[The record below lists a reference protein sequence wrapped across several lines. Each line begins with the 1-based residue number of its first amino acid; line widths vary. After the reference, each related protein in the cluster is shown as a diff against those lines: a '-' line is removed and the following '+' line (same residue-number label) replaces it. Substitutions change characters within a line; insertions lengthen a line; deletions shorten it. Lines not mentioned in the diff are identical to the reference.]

1 MTERIRFRQAV
12 SIAVIGVLRLI
23 QQRVLDCRQLAVMRV
38 GRRLGRLIRQ
48 RRFQHIAQRVVLV
61 TRYIA
66 QRVGRADLPAKRI
79 IGIADA
85 CSVRKDDVQQ
95 IAVCVVFILRH
106 VAQRVCHA
114 RQIAVRIIVVCRFI
128 AQRIHGFGQQAVDIR
143 IARLIAQR
151 VRLLGQTA
159 FVVVCVGCHAA
170 IRRGFPNQI
179 AVRIVFIQRDRAVQ
193 IGQLCNLVMIVVFPM
208 NRASVFQH
216 GCDDIARIV
225 IGVGGHMPQRV
236 RLADNF
242 ALLAV
247 GKAGFTAQRI
257 HNSSSA
263 LLLIKEIG
271 NDISFGI
278 RCYRLTVAVLH
289 PIATVVAVL
298 LLDNAILFVVF
309 VQHLTLT
316 VAVIPFGH
324 AALFVVGVLRCFA
337 FGICKGT
344 EFVPKIGIAQRHIA
358 RRGDADNVSSLIHFD
373 QQFFLTGRNDL
384 RHQAV
389 LIPDDLRNMLPIILF
404 NAFQQTAGRKRID
417 CSIRQADSIF
427 GMRRVVGEGFILR

>member
-1 MTERIRFRQAV
+1 
-12 SIAVIGVLRLI
+12 
-23 QQRVLDCRQLAVMRV
+23 MRV
-38 GRRLGRLIRQ
+38 GCRLGCLIRQ
-48 RRFQHIAQRVVLV
+48 RDFQHIAQRVIFIP
-61 TRYIA
+61 RHIA
-66 QRVGRADLPAKRI
+66 QRISRAGLPAQRI

-85 CSVRKDDVQQ
+85 GPVCKNNGQQ
-95 IAVCVVFILRH
+95 IPVCIVCILRH
-106 VAQRVCHA
+106 IAQRVRFA
-114 RQIAVRIIVVCRFI
+114 RQIAVCIIAVNRFV
-128 AQRIHGFGQQAVDIR
+128 AQRIHGLGQQSINIR

-151 VRLLGQTA
+151 VRFLRQTA
-159 FVVVCVGCHAA
+159 FMVVCVGCHAA

-179 AVRIVFIQRDRAVQ
+179 AVRIVFIQRHRAVQ
-193 IGQLCNLVMIVVFPM
+193 IGQLCDLVMIVVFLA
-208 NRASVFQH
+208 NRAAIFQH
-216 GCDDIARIV
+216 GCDNIARSV
-225 IGVGGHMPQRV
+225 IGIGSHMSQRI

-242 ALLAV
+242 TLLAV
-247 GKAGFTAQRI
+247 GKAGFTAQCVY
-257 HNSSSA
+257 NPGST

-271 NDISFGI
+271 DGISFSI
-278 RCYRLTVAVLH
+278 CCYRLPVAVLH

-298 LLDNAILFVVF
+298 LLNNTILFVVF

-324 AALFVVGVLRCFA
+324 AALFVVGVFRRFS
-337 FGICKGT
+337 FGIHKGA
-344 EFVPKIGIAQRHIA
+344 ELLPGVGIVQRHIA
-358 RRGDADNVSSLIHFD
+358 RRGDADNVSGLIHFD

-389 LIPDDLRNMLPIILF
+389 LISDDLRNMLPIILF